1 MKGAAMNQLSINQM
15 IKQHYPS
22 LSTGQK
28 KVAEWL
34 TQNHEEGAL
43 LTAFQMG
50 RKVGVSETTVI
61 RFSYALGFKGYS
73 EMQESVRTHWLGKT
87 RTKQEGHSSDVQE
100 VTEHTLFNDIVK
112 EETSVLQQLLTQI
125 DIDEIWKVIDRLIEA
140 KSVYI
145 AGFGS
150 SYGAAYWLHYNLK
163 QLREGVSLS
172 NSSGFSPEDL
182 CDLTQ
187 DSVVFLFSFPRYR
200 KEAIELATWSQQ
212 QLIPVISITNRHL
225 SPIGSLSTL
234 TLTTEEKM
242 ESGHHSISSVIS
254 LLEMILKGI
263 HFKDRD
269 RISSRQQKLEQLY
282 SKQSWFVE

>member
-1 MKGAAMNQLSINQM
+1 MNQVSITKL

-22 LSTGQK
+22 LSSGQK

-73 EMQESVRTHWLGKT
+73 EMQEAVRSHWLGKT
-87 RTKQEGHSSDVQE
+87 RTNHEGFPSDVQE
-100 VTEHTLFNDIVK
+100 PTEHTLFTDIVK
-112 EETSVLQQLLTQI
+112 EETTVLEQLLTQL
-125 DIDEIWKVIDRLIEA
+125 DKDEIWKVIDYLIQA

-163 QLREGVSLS
+163 QLREGISLS

-200 KEAIELATWSQQ
+200 REAVDLATWSQQ
-212 QLIPVISITNRHL
+212 QQIPVISVTNRQL

-263 HFKDRD
+263 NFKDRD
-269 RISSRQQKLEQLY
+269 RISLRQQKLEQLY

>member
-1 MKGAAMNQLSINQM
+1 MNQLSITQM

-87 RTKQEGHSSDVQE
+87 RTKQVGNSSDVQE
-100 VTEHTLFNDIVK
+100 VTEHTLFTDIVN
-112 EETSVLQQLLTQI
+112 EEMAVLQQLLTQI
-125 DIDEIWKVIDRLIEA
+125 DKEEIWKVIDHLIEA

-163 QLREGVSLS
+163 QLREGISLS

-242 ESGHHSISSVIS
+242 DSGHHSISSVIS

-269 RISSRQQKLEQLY
+269 RISLRQQKLEQLY

>member
-1 MKGAAMNQLSINQM
+1 MNQLSINQM

-73 EMQESVRTHWLGKT
+73 EMQESVRTHWLGKA
-87 RTKQEGHSSDVQE
+87 RTKQIGNSSDVQE

-112 EETSVLQQLLTQI
+112 EETAVLQQLLTQI
-125 DIDEIWKVIDRLIEA
+125 DKDEIWKVIDRLIKA

-163 QLREGVSLS
+163 QLREGISLS

-200 KEAIELATWSQQ
+200 REAVDLATWSQQ
-212 QLIPVISITNRHL
+212 QQIPVISITNRQL

-269 RISSRQQKLEQLY
+269 RISLRQQKLEQLY

>member
-1 MKGAAMNQLSINQM
+1 MNKLSITQM
-15 IKQHYPS
+15 IKQHYHS

-73 EMQESVRTHWLGKT
+73 EMQEAVRSHWLGK
-87 RTKQEGHSSDVQE
+87 KQTTHEGFPSDVQE
-100 VTEHTLFNDIVK
+100 PTEHTLFRDVVE
-112 EETSVLQQLLTQI
+112 EETSILQQLLTQI
-125 DIDEIWKVIDRLIEA
+125 DKEEIWKVIDHLIEA

-163 QLREGVSLS
+163 QLREGISLS

-182 CDLTQ
+182 CDLTH

-200 KEAIELATWSQQ
+200 REAVDLATWSQQ
-212 QLIPVISITNRHL
+212 QQIPVISITNRHL

-269 RISSRQQKLEQLY
+269 RISLRQQKLEQLY

>member
-1 MKGAAMNQLSINQM
+1 MKGAAMNQISITQM
-15 IKQHYPS
+15 IKEHYPS

-50 RKVGVSETTVI
+50 KKVGVSETTVI
-61 RFSYALGFKGYS
+61 RFSYALGFSGYS
-73 EMQESVRTHWLGKT
+73 EMQEAIRIDWLGK
-87 RTKQEGHSSDVQE
+87 RQTKHEESSSDVQE
-100 VTEHTLFNDIVK
+100 PTEHTLFRNVVE

-125 DIDEIWKVIDRLIEA
+125 DNEEIWKVVDHLIEA

-150 SYGAAYWLHYNLK
+150 SYGAAYWLYYHLK
-163 QLREGVSLS
+163 QLREGISIS

-200 KEAIELATWSQQ
+200 KEAIELATWSQL
-212 QLIPVISITNRHL
+212 QLIPVILITNRLL
-225 SPIGSLSTL
+225 SPIGSLSTV

-242 ESGHHSISSVIS
+242 DSGHHSISSVIS

-263 HFKDRD
+263 HFKDHD
-269 RISSRQQKLEQLY
+269 RIRLRQQKLEKLY
-282 SKQSWFVE
+282 SKQSWFIE

>member
-1 MKGAAMNQLSINQM
+1 MNQLSITQM

-73 EMQESVRTHWLGKT
+73 EMQEAVRSHWLGKKQ
-87 RTKQEGHSSDVQE
+87 TKHEGFPSDVQE
-100 VTEHTLFNDIVK
+100 STEHTLFRDIVE

-125 DIDEIWKVIDRLIEA
+125 DKEEIWKVIDHLIEA

-150 SYGAAYWLHYNLK
+150 SYGAAYWLYYNLK
-163 QLREGVSLS
+163 QLREGISLS

-242 ESGHHSISSVIS
+242 DSGHHSISSVIS

-269 RISSRQQKLEQLY
+269 RISLRQQKLEQLY

>member
-1 MKGAAMNQLSINQM
+1 MNQLSINQM

-43 LTAFQMG
+43 ITAFQMG

-73 EMQESVRTHWLGKT
+73 EMQESVRMHWLGKT
-87 RTKQEGHSSDVQE
+87 RTKQVGNSLDVQE

-112 EETSVLQQLLTQI
+112 EETAVLQQLLTQI
-125 DIDEIWKVIDRLIEA
+125 DKDEIWKVIDRLIKA

-163 QLREGVSLS
+163 QLREGISLS

-200 KEAIELATWSQQ
+200 REAVDLATWSQQ
-212 QLIPVISITNRHL
+212 QQIPVISITNRQL

-269 RISSRQQKLEQLY
+269 RISLRQQKLEQLY

>member
-1 MKGAAMNQLSINQM
+1 M
-15 IKQHYPS
+15 
-22 LSTGQK
+22 
-28 KVAEWL
+28 E
-34 TQNHEEGAL
+34 
-43 LTAFQMG
+43 
-50 RKVGVSETTVI
+50 
-61 RFSYALGFKGYS
+61 
-73 EMQESVRTHWLGKT
+73 
-87 RTKQEGHSSDVQE
+87 
-100 VTEHTLFNDIVK
+100 

-125 DIDEIWKVIDRLIEA
+125 DKEEIWKVIDHLIEA

-150 SYGAAYWLHYNLK
+150 SYGAAYWLYYNLK
-163 QLREGVSLS
+163 QLREGISLS

-242 ESGHHSISSVIS
+242 DSGHHSISSVIS

-269 RISSRQQKLEQLY
+269 RISLRQQKLEQLY

>member
-1 MKGAAMNQLSINQM
+1 MNQLSINQM

-87 RTKQEGHSSDVQE
+87 RTKQVGNSSDVQE

-112 EETSVLQQLLTQI
+112 EETAVLQQLLTQI
-125 DIDEIWKVIDRLIEA
+125 DKDEIWKVIDRLIKA

-163 QLREGVSLS
+163 QLREGISLS

-200 KEAIELATWSQQ
+200 REAVDLATWSQQ
-212 QLIPVISITNRHL
+212 QQIPVISITNRQL

-269 RISSRQQKLEQLY
+269 RISLRQQKLEQLY

>member
-1 MKGAAMNQLSINQM
+1 MNQVSITQL

-34 TQNHEEGAL
+34 TQNYEEGAL

-73 EMQESVRTHWLGKT
+73 EMLEAIRSQWLEKK
-87 RTKQEGHSSDVQE
+87 RTKQEE
-100 VTEHTLFNDIVK
+100 FPTEEPEPTEDTLFSKVV
-112 EETSVLQQLLTQI
+112 EEEASVLKQLLTQI
-125 DIDEIWKVIDRLIEA
+125 DNDEIWKVIDYLIDA

-150 SYGAAYWLHYNLK
+150 SYSAAYWLHYNLK
-163 QLREGVSLS
+163 QFRAGISLS

-182 CDLTQ
+182 CDLTHH
-187 DSVVFLFSFPRYR
+187 SVVFLISFPRYR
-200 KEAIELATWSQQ
+200 KEAIDLATWSQQ
-212 QLIPVISITNRHL
+212 QNIPVISITNRQL

-254 LLEMILKGI
+254 LLEMILQGM
-263 HFKDRD
+263 HLKDRD
-269 RISSRQQKLEQLY
+269 RISLRQQKLEQLY
-282 SKQSWFVE
+282 SSQSWFVE

>member
-1 MKGAAMNQLSINQM
+1 MNQLSITQM

-73 EMQESVRTHWLGKT
+73 EMQESVRTHWLGKN
-87 RTKQEGHSSDVQE
+87 RTKQLGNSSDVQE

-112 EETSVLQQLLTQI
+112 EETAVLQQLLTQI
-125 DIDEIWKVIDRLIEA
+125 DKDEIWKVIDCLIKA

-163 QLREGVSLS
+163 QLREGISLS

-187 DSVVFLFSFPRYR
+187 DSIVFLFSFPRYR
-200 KEAIELATWSQQ
+200 REAVELATWSQQ
-212 QLIPVISITNRHL
+212 QLIPVISVTNRQL

-263 HFKDRD
+263 HFKDSD
-269 RISSRQQKLEQLY
+269 RISLRQQKLEQLY